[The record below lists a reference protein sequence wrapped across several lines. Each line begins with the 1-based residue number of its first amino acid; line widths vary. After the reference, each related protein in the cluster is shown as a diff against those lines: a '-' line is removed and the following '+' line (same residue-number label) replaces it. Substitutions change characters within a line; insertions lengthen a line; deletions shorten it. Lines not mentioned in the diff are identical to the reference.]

1 MNIEWIKIIVALIGV
16 TLGWLLS
23 ESSKIFADRRQ
34 NKRKLKKL
42 LFFLLEL
49 RFHFAKEL
57 SLENDL
63 NRYIDVLKAKMTE
76 KFGSNENDANNID
89 IELNILKPLVL
100 QTISKTKNQD
110 EKFEYLAENIDNVII
125 ELAEIFPILAYKLS
139 GKHNIKE
146 RLNKVDEYLNEV
158 ESLTEEFPFDI
169 KEWINP
175 KFTKELLEELDKSIK
190 KIAKKTDTK
199 TIKSSKKII
208 QNMTFENDDK
218 EIENFI
224 DEYFEKV
231 IQTMPIG
238 LRIPMK

>member
-1 MNIEWIKIIVALIGV
+1 MYMEWIKIIAALIGV
-16 TLGWLLS
+16 SLGWLLS
-23 ESSKIFADRRQ
+23 ESSKIFADKRQ

-63 NRYIDVLKAKMTE
+63 NRYIDVLKYKITE
-76 KFGSNENDANNID
+76 KFGGKENNANID

-158 ESLTEEFPFDI
+158 ESLTEFPFDI

-218 EIENFI
+218 ELENFI

-231 IQTMPIG
+231 IQTMPIEH
-238 LRIPMK
+238 

>member
-1 MNIEWIKIIVALIGV
+1 MYMEWIKIIAALIGV
-16 TLGWLLS
+16 SLGWLLS
-23 ESSKIFADRRQ
+23 ESSKIFADKRQ

-63 NRYIDVLKAKMTE
+63 NRYIDVLKSKITE
-76 KFGSNENDANNID
+76 KFGDNENNANID

-146 RLNKVDEYLNEV
+146 RLNKVDEYFNEV
-158 ESLTEEFPFDI
+158 ESLTDGFPFDI

-190 KIAKKTDTK
+190 KIAKKTDAK
-199 TIKSSKKII
+199 TIKSTKKII
-208 QNMTFENDDK
+208 QNMTFEDDTK
-218 EIENFI
+218 EMESFI
-224 DEYFEKV
+224 DEYLEKV
-231 IQTMPIG
+231 IQTMP
-238 LRIPMK
+238 KQ

>member
-1 MNIEWIKIIVALIGV
+1 MEWIKIIAALIGV

-23 ESSKIFADRRQ
+23 ESSKIFADKRH

-57 SLENDL
+57 SLKNDL
-63 NRYIDVLKAKMTE
+63 SRYMDILKTKMTK
-76 KFGSNENDANNID
+76 KFNIDKNDTDID
-89 IELNILKPLVL
+89 IELNMWKPIVL
-100 QTISKTKNQD
+100 QAISNTKNQD
-110 EKFEYLAENIDNVII
+110 EKFEHLAENIDNIII

-146 RLNKVDEYLNEV
+146 RLNNVDEYFNEV
-158 ESLTEEFPFDI
+158 ESLTGEFPFDI

-190 KIAKKTDTK
+190 KIAKKTDAK
-199 TIKSSKKII
+199 TIKSSKNII
-208 QNMTFENDDK
+208 KNMTFDDDN
-218 EIENFI
+218 EEMESFI
-224 DEYFEKV
+224 DEYLEKV
-231 IQTMPIG
+231 IQTMPIEH
-238 LRIPMK
+238 